1 MKRRATSAPGNACTF
16 QHLRREAPLA
26 TSAPSNFGIVQPLVP
41 GGDSLSKTDSPPP
54 PTHPPQLLPF
64 SCAQTG
70 VAIGPR
76 NPHLRRCGIAWTSRA
91 RVPAPLS
98 HSMPPLSN
106 ATHSQHPR
114 MEPGVLIFLL
124 YVMIIHELVCGWIE
138 YKRQAAK
145 PKKPARP
152 VWCPHLLSFAR
163 SLVLSFVWLLFCL
176 EFIENA
182 CKEMTLRYSSRTH
195 SGSKEF
201 FLRMYVK
208 CGSPVHSRPPIHST
222 KQEKLRDWKKSGR
235 IVRKA

>member
-1 MKRRATSAPGNACTF
+1 MGRRACFCDPMTSVSRT
-16 QHLRREAPLA
+16 EANLFVH
-26 TSAPSNFGIVQPLVP
+26 NL
-41 GGDSLSKTDSPPP
+41 
-54 PTHPPQLLPF
+54 
-64 SCAQTG
+64 
-70 VAIGPR
+70 
-76 NPHLRRCGIAWTSRA
+76 TSRETNGTA
-91 RVPAPLS
+91 GSLGVHGSKVPAPLS

>member
-91 RVPAPLS
+91 RVWERLVPAPLS

-152 VWCPHLLSFAR
+152 VWCPQ
-163 SLVLSFVWLLFCL
+163 
-176 EFIENA
+176 
-182 CKEMTLRYSSRTH
+182 YSSRTH